1 LLAKLTNVATSTP
14 TPAELATQLRPALL
28 RVTRALRNQRVDTSL
43 TLTYMSALG
52 ALVRHGAMTAGALAG
67 VERVQPPSMTKVIA
81 VLEERGLVTRE
92 HNPHDKRQAIISITP
107 AGYSLLDTERAAGDA
122 WLATHLAELS
132 AEERIALDHVIPI
145 LDRLAAV

>member
-1 LLAKLTNVATSTP
+1 MTSS
-14 TPAELATQLRPALL
+14 ELGTQLRPALL

-52 ALVRHGAMTAGALAG
+52 ALVRYGEMSAGALAN

-92 HNPHDKRQAIISITP
+92 HNPHDKRQAIIKITDDGN
-107 AGYSLLDTERAAGDA
+107 ALLLRERDAGDA
-122 WLATHLAELS
+122 WLAAHLAEL
-132 AEERIALDHVIPI
+132 
-145 LDRLAAV
+145 

>member
-1 LLAKLTNVATSTP
+1 VTT

-52 ALVRHGAMTAGALAG
+52 ALRRDGAMTAGHLAS
-67 VERVQPPSMTKVIA
+67 VERVQPPSMTKVIS
-81 VLEERGLVTRE
+81 VLEQRGLVTRE
-92 HNPHDKRQAIISITP
+92 HNPHDKRQAIIQITSQG
-107 AGYSLLDTERAAGDA
+107 ATLLDTERAAGDA
-122 WLATHLAELS
+122 WLTAHLAELT
-132 AEERIALDHVIPI
+132 APERAALQNVIPI

>member
-1 LLAKLTNVATSTP
+1 VAT

-28 RVTRALRNQRVDTSL
+28 RMSRALRNQRIDTSL

-52 ALVRHGAMTAGALAG
+52 ALVRGGEMTAGALAA

-92 HNPHDKRQAIISITP
+92 HNPQDKRQAIIKITE
-107 AGYSLLDTERAAGDA
+107 AGNALLLREREAGDA
-122 WLATHLAELS
+122 WLASHLAELTP
-132 AEERIALDHVIPI
+132 AERAALSDVIPI